1 MKQKVESAEL
11 GDDKHDLLVNHIVQ
25 NKEKIIRKPVVQKVQ
40 TQLKKALN
48 SPEFVDT
55 DLKD

>member
-1 MKQKVESAEL
+1 MKQNVESAEL